1 MKKKILSIS
10 SLWEISRENSIAFSE
25 ELGDGLEGKTFDSF
39 TLCLHF
45 PREIGEYEKELMKS
59 QFNSIVG
66 TALIE
71 RFGTKRDFTEPEL
84 EIRVDFFKMNYEL
97 WFRPVF
103 LFARYRK
110 FERGL
115 PQTRWDCAKCRR
127 KGCDECNGTG
137 KRHAESVQELACIP
151 AEKEFGA
158 ESSRFHGA
166 GREDRDA
173 RMLGTGRPFV
183 IELLNPQRREADLE
197 RLKEKINSEAKG
209 KIGVSGLRFSGRGE
223 LLKVKSGEFE
233 KTYEARVE
241 FGEEISREKLE
252 KACAELS
259 GKELLQNTPNRVMH
273 RRADLERKRKII
285 YCRVKNV
292 EGKSALLEI
301 RAEHGTYIKEFVS
314 GDEGRTKPNLSE
326 LVGVPAFVSELDV
339 IAVHDDFR

>member
-1 MKKKILSIS
+1 MKKKIISIS
-10 SLWEISRENSIAFSE
+10 SIWEISRENSIAFSE
-25 ELGDGLEGKTFDSF
+25 ELGDELEGNEFDSF
-39 TLCLHF
+39 ILCLHF
-45 PREIGEYEKELMKS
+45 PREIGEYEKELLKS

-103 LFARYRK
+103 LFARYGK
-110 FERGL
+110 LERGL
-115 PQTRWDCAKCRR
+115 PQTRWDCAKCRG
-127 KGCDECNGTG
+127 KGCGECNGTG

-151 AEKEFGA
+151 AEREFDA
-158 ESSRFHGA
+158 EGSRFHGA

-183 IELLNPQRREADLE
+183 IELLSPKRRMAGLKLLE
-197 RLKEKINSEAKG
+197 GKINESAKG
-209 KIGVSGLRFSGRGE
+209 KIRVSGLRASDRSE
-223 LLKVKSGEFE
+223 LLEVKSGEFQ

-241 FGEEISREKLE
+241 FGEEIPREKLE

-273 RRADLERKRKII
+273 RRANLERKRTVI
-285 YCRVKNV
+285 YVKV
-292 EGKSALLEI
+292 KEFSGKSALLEI

-326 LVGVPAFVSELDV
+326 LLGVPAFVSEL
-339 IAVHDDFR
+339 